1 MGKTMKAR
9 ARGAKMSNEKVI
21 YNSMKVS
28 MVEETL
34 FGRVEK
40 CLGFSCF
47 ECITSEGH
55 LVKATLPGKFKRT
68 IFINKDSHVIIERA
82 DKIDSIHQIIGVL
95 SQKDASTLF
104 KQGRMPKNVYVS
116 SASPDS
122 KEDDK
127 DDIFDREEED
137 SDVDIDA
144 V

>member
-1 MGKTMKAR
+1 MKAR
-9 ARGAKMSNEKVI
+9 ARGAKISNEKVI

-40 CLGFSCF
+40 PLGFSCF

-55 LVKATLPGKFKRT
+55 LVKATLQGKFKRT
-68 IFINKDSHVIIERA
+68 IFINKDSHVIIEKA
-82 DKIDSIHQIIGVL
+82 DKINAIHQIIGVL
-95 SQKDASTLF
+95 SQKDASILF

-116 SASPDS
+116 SSASS
-122 KEDDK
+122 KDDEK

-137 SDVDIDA
+137 SDVDVDA

>member
-1 MGKTMKAR
+1 MKAR
-9 ARGAKMSNEKVI
+9 ARGAKISNEKVI
-21 YNSMKVS
+21 YNSMKFS

-40 CLGFSCF
+40 PLGFSCF

-55 LVKATLPGKFKRT
+55 TVKATLPGKFKRT
-68 IFINKDSHVIIERA
+68 IFINKDSQVIIERA

-116 SASPDS
+116 SSASS
-122 KEDDK
+122 NDDDN

-137 SDVDIDA
+137 SDVDVDA